1 MAPHIQTAFILLG
14 ILTFI
19 IGLLIFIN
27 KKDRKK
33 NNSPVK

>member
-14 ILTFI
+14 ILVII

-27 KKDRKK
+27 NKDRNK
-33 NNSPVK
+33 NNVTID